1 MKRLAEKEDWVVDNE
16 GITSLVRGRRLN
28 NNCNF
33 CKTDFFF
40 LEKKN
45 DQISEC
51 ESLERSSS
59 TVCVLHVLLF
69 RVNVYFQ
76 DPLIFPFLCVSGSLR
91 SLNNAWSKCCSRSKN
106 HLRSNQEKS
115 M

>member
-16 GITSLVRGRRLN
+16 GITSLVRGHRLN

-33 CKTDFFF
+33 YKTDFFR
-40 LEKKN
+40 EKKIMKYKN
-45 DQISEC
+45 VI
-51 ESLERSSS
+51 SLERSSS
-59 TVCVLHVLLF
+59 TVCILHVLRF

-76 DPLIFPFLCVSGSLR
+76 DPLIFPFLCVFGSLR